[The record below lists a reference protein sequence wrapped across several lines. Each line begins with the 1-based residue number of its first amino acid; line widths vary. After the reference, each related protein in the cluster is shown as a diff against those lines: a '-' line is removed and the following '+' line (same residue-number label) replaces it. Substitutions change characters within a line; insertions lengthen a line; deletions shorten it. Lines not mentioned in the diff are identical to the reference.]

1 MAFKKEQPTWKETNN
16 HEKEPADLYPYDFIT
31 EMLKLISGGL
41 TNMNKSI
48 TKRNWTKK
56 IEKCL

>member
-56 IEKCL
+56 I